1 MSFFVLSICKSGY
14 SQNHDFGIWYG
25 INSELAINKKLELD
39 VSAMIRTFNNASK
52 IEQAFIEAGLSY
64 KFSKYIS
71 IAGSYRLTNSIEDD
85 DLYHLRHKFMSDV
98 KGSLPF
104 KDFVFSARLRL
115 QTQSRTYYE
124 PGDDKTP
131 DFTARIRLK
140 CLYNIPKFPLNPYFA
155 FESFSPLFVNFD
167 KIFGKER
174 LSAGFEYKI
183 VKKHSIELE
192 YIFERDY
199 IPRISDISI
208 ISVSYNVKF

>member
-1 MSFFVLSICKSGY
+1 MSFFILSICKSGY

-25 INSELAINKKLELD
+25 INSEFSVNKKLEID
-39 VSAMIRTFNNASK
+39 VSAMVRTFNNASK
-52 IEQAFIEAGLSY
+52 MEQAYLEAGLSY

-71 IAGSYRLTNSIEDD
+71 IASSYRLTNNIEDD
-85 DLYHLRHKFMSDV
+85 NLFHLRHKFMSDV

-115 QTQSRTYYE
+115 QTQTRTYYE
-124 PGDDKTP
+124 PGDDKTSH
-131 DFTARIRLK
+131 FTGRFKFK
-140 CLYNIPKFPLNPYFA
+140 CHYNIPKFPLNPYA
-155 FESFSPLFVNFD
+155 TYESFSPLFENSVRL
-167 KIFGKER
+167 IGKER
-174 LSAGFEYKI
+174 IAAGFEYKI

-199 IPRISDISI
+199 IPRISDLSI